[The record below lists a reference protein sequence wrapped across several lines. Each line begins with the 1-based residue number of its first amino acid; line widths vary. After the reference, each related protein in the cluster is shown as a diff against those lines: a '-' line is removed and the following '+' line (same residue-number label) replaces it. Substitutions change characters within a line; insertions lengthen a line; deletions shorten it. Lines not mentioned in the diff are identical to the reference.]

1 MNFENF
7 YDMGVGQ
14 NYPSSS
20 ENQER
25 VDVISVAQLNR
36 YVAQVLDQQVP
47 LVWIRGEISNFT
59 AAASG
64 HWYLSLK
71 DDHAAVKAV
80 MFRGRAMSVDFRPQN
95 GMEVEVLGRVTLYEP
110 RGDYQIQI
118 EKMRRSG
125 LGNLHEAFLR
135 TKEKLAKEG
144 LFDAQRKKTLPF
156 FVKTVGVVT
165 SLGAAALHDVLSAI
179 ARRAPYINI
188 IVYPSLVQGKDA
200 PASLIQALQQAQAR
214 QEVDVVLLV
223 RGGGSI
229 EDLWAFNDEA
239 LARVIA
245 DFSLPIIS
253 GVGHETDFTI
263 ADFVADVRA
272 PTPTAAAEMVSVTTE
287 QWQNLLSQHLHYLSK
302 AIARQLQTLSIQV
315 DKASHRLVSPQQR
328 LQQFVQHQ
336 QFLQLRLQRRME
348 QVLQEREAQ
357 LSQEIR
363 RLKGLSQRILP
374 PLSLI
379 EQLQAHLNRAMP
391 KYLSQKR
398 RALDAQTS
406 ALQAYNPRA
415 ILKRGYSITY
425 DEQSHI
431 VRQSGDVQ
439 AGHKLRIE
447 LANGSL
453 DVMVLGEQK

>member
-1 MNFENF
+1 MNSEHF
-7 YDMGVGQ
+7 YDMEVEQ
-14 NYPSSS
+14 NRLASQGNKGAV
-20 ENQER
+20 E
-25 VDVISVAQLNR
+25 VISVAQLNR
-36 YVAQVLDQQVP
+36 YVSQVLDQQVP
-47 LVWIRGEISNFT
+47 AMWIRGEISNFVV
-59 AAASG
+59 ASSG
-64 HWYLSLK
+64 HWYFSLK
-71 DDHAAVKAV
+71 DDHAAIKAV
-80 MFRGRAMSVDFRPQN
+80 MFRGKSMGVDFRPQN

-110 RGDYQIQI
+110 RGDYQIQVDR
-118 EKMRRSG
+118 MRRSG
-125 LGNLHEAFLR
+125 LGSLHEAFLR
-135 TKEKLAKEG
+135 TKEKLAQEG
-144 LFDAQRKKTLPF
+144 LFEIQRKKVLPVF
-156 FVKTVGVVT
+156 IKTVGVVT

-179 ARRAPYINI
+179 ARRAPYINVI
-188 IVYPSLVQGKDA
+188 IYPSLVQGKEA
-200 PASLIQALQQAQAR
+200 PASLIQALQQVQAR

-245 DFSLPIIS
+245 DFPLPIIS

-287 QWQNLLSQHLHYLSK
+287 QWQNLLNQHLHHLAKSMT
-302 AIARQLQTLSIQV
+302 RQLQTLSIQV
-315 DKASHRLVSPQQR
+315 DRVSHRLVSPQQR
-328 LQQFVQHQ
+328 LQQRVQHQ

-348 QVLQEREAQ
+348 QVLQERTAQ
-357 LSQEIR
+357 ISQEIR
-363 RLKGLSQRILP
+363 HLKGLSQRILP

-379 EQLQAHLNRAMP
+379 EQLQTRLNKAMP
-391 KYLSQKR
+391 KYLNQKH
-398 RALDAQTS
+398 RALNAQLS

-431 VRQSGDVQ
+431 VRQSKDVQ
-439 AGHKLRIE
+439 VGHKLRIE